1 MANVSSPMKP
11 LCLAALLAAP
21 LLALAQPAR
30 PLLIDLEHRSDAALA
45 DDAKKALKL
54 PIRTIVDKPTPS
66 PTGDAH
72 DYVSYARYWWPDP
85 AKPDGLPYVRHD
97 GHHNRERV
105 DAGDNNRLWKFT
117 GTVSTLA
124 LAWVKNRDEPAA
136 RRAGEWF
143 RAWLITPATRMNP
156 SLDYAQVRLGHDN
169 NRGSSSGIL
178 DGRQLAWAADA
189 ARLLEGSPALTAE
202 ESRAVRAWFE
212 DYYRW
217 LQTAKN
223 ARKERAAE
231 NNHGTWFL
239 VQAAGIALYLGRE
252 DDARKIFE
260 EDKARIAAQFKPDGS
275 QPAELVRQ
283 DALGYSRFNLAA
295 QLTLARLAR
304 SVGVDLWRYEAPNGA
319 SLPKGLAYLAPY
331 NADPSKWAGSQRE
344 KLPPGFLDAVLAQAA
359 ELERP

>member
-1 MANVSSPMKP
+1 MKL
-11 LCLAALLAAP
+11 LCFAALLAVP
-21 LLALAQPAR
+21 VLAFAQPAR
-30 PLLIDLEHRSDAALA
+30 PLLIDLESRSDATLA
-45 DDAKKALKL
+45 EDVAKAMKL

-105 DAGDNNRLWKFT
+105 EAGDNNRLWKFT

-124 LAWVKNRDEPAA
+124 LAWAKNHDEAAA

-156 SLDYAQVRLGHDN
+156 SLDYAQVRLGHDG

-189 ARLLEGSPALTAE
+189 ARVLEGSPAFTAE

-212 DYYRW
+212 AYYRW
-217 LQTAKN
+217 LETAKN
-223 ARKERAAE
+223 ARKERVAE

-239 VQAAGIALYLGRE
+239 VQAAGIALALGRD

-283 DALGYSRFNLAA
+283 DALGYSRFNLEA
-295 QLTLARLAR
+295 QLTLAHLAR
-304 SVGVDLWRYEAPNGA
+304 AAGVDLWRYEAPNGA
-319 SLPKGLAYLAPY
+319 SLKKGLAYIARY
-331 NADPSKWAGSQRE
+331 NADPTKWPHSQLE
-344 KLPPGFLDAVLAQAA
+344 KFKPGFLDEVLALAA
-359 ELERP
+359 SLDRP